1 MILKSVIQK
10 KVINYLEKKGFLV
23 VKTIVLNV
31 SGYPDIF
38 AFRNGEALF
47 VEVKSKNGK
56 LSELQEYRIKKIR
69 EQGFKVLIVN
79 DLKTLIDFI
88 EK

>member
-1 MILKSVIQK
+1 MILESVIQRK
-10 KVINYLEKKGFLV
+10 IINYLEKQGYLV

-38 AFRNGEALF
+38 AFRNVEVLF

-79 DLKTLIDFI
+79 DLKTLINFI

>member
-1 MILKSVIQK
+1 MILESVIQRK
-10 KVINYLEKKGFLV
+10 LINYLEKQGFLV

-79 DLKTLIDFI
+79 DLKTLINFI